1 MTRRSSSVLGGLL
14 IAGLLTLLAATP
26 AVAQQSLGTAQQ
38 PAAPADPSTAPVA
51 NPSPVPRAGAAN
63 QSPSPGQP
71 ALPAQSTRPGR
82 PAPAA
87 ASDWTIPGEQ
97 IASQVRFLGETVIP
111 TGLSVAGTTV
121 GGLSGIDRDAES
133 DQYVLISDD
142 RSDRQA
148 ARFYQARI
156 NVDDSGLH
164 GIEFTG
170 SHPFRRADGSTY
182 PTSSDPDGGAV
193 DPEDIRVDPWSG
205 HYWWSQEGHRPD
217 NPVGDTTLAEPS
229 IRVAAPDGEFVGAL
243 RVPANYGVT
252 TPGQGT
258 RNNESVEAITFAQAG
273 SLLVSALEGPLLQDG
288 PPASSQEGALSR
300 ITVQTRA
307 GQLLAQYP
315 YQQEPLFT
323 EPEPDGRAA
332 TSTGVTAI
340 LAAEPVNANQH
351 LVLERTFVAGS
362 GYKVRLFLIDT
373 EGATNIKDLPSMT
386 GNQVTPV
393 RKRLL
398 LDFDDLPLCGTEN
411 PDRVARRALERAE
424 ARAAEHAAGQALER
438 AMAQLVDR
446 DRTGTDAVA
455 RTRVETRTEP
465 TAEVDVRAT
474 AAAAEQAGKAEARP
488 CEGGRAVDPVQ
499 NFEGM
504 TWGPRLSSGERV
516 LLLVS
521 DDDFAPDH
529 ASKLVALA
537 VR

>member
-26 AVAQQSLGTAQQ
+26 AVAQQSPHPAPQ
-38 PAAPADPSTAPVA
+38 PAAPADPSTSPVA
-51 NPSPVPRAGAAN
+51 NPSAMPRAGATG
-63 QSPSPGQP
+63 QPMSPGQP
-71 ALPAQSTRPGR
+71 ALPVQPGRPGR
-82 PAPAA
+82 PVPAA
-87 ASDWTIPGEQ
+87 ASDWTTPGELV
-97 IASQVRFLGETVIP
+97 ASQVRFLGETVIP
-111 TGLSVAGTTV
+111 PGLSVGGTTV
-121 GGLSGIDRDAES
+121 GGLSGIDRDAET

-148 ARFYQARI
+148 ARFYNARI

-170 SHPFRRADGSTY
+170 THPFRRADGSTY
-182 PTSSDPDGGAV
+182 PASTDPDGGTA
-193 DPEDIRVDPWSG
+193 DPEDIRIDPWSG
-205 HYWWSQEGHRPD
+205 HYWWSQEGNRPD
-217 NPVGDTTLAEPS
+217 NPVGDDTLAEPS
-229 IRVAAPDGEFVGAL
+229 VRVAAPDGEFVGAL
-243 RVPANYGVT
+243 RLPANYGVA

-288 PPASSQEGALSR
+288 PPATHRDGAVSR

-307 GQLLAQYP
+307 GQILAQYP
-315 YQQEPLFT
+315 YQQEPLFA
-323 EPEPDGRAA
+323 EPEPDSRAHPSA
-332 TSTGVTAI
+332 GVSAI
-340 LAAEPVNANQH
+340 LAAEPVNANRH
-351 LVLERTFVAGS
+351 LVLERSFVPGAG
-362 GYKVRLFLIDT
+362 YRVRLFTIDT
-373 EGATNIKDLPSMT
+373 EGATNVKDLASLA

-398 LDFDDLPLCGTEN
+398 LDFDDLPLCGTED
-411 PDRVARRALERAE
+411 PERAARRALERA
-424 ARAAEHAAGQALER
+424 ADRAEEHAAGQVLDR
-438 AMAQLVDR
+438 AAAQLVDQN
-446 DRTGTDAVA
+446 RTGAEPLA
-455 RTRVETRTEP
+455 GTRAATRTEAGVTTEP
-465 TAEVDVRAT
+465 RTDVDT
-474 AAAAEQAGKAEARP
+474 GQAGKPKARP
-488 CEGGRAVDPVQ
+488 CEGETRAVDQVQ

-521 DDDFAPDH
+521 DDNFAPEQ